1 MRVHAYIF
9 HLLTHAEGTCRRKW
23 VDCIL
28 ICRRL
33 TSLYKKNMC
42 GPQSGVSNQK
52 FNDFVSFVDFHL
64 EEHA

>member
-9 HLLTHAEGTCRRKW
+9 HLLTHAEGTCGRKW

-33 TSLYKKNMC
+33 TPLYKKHVRA
-42 GPQSGVSNQK
+42 QSGVSNQK